1 MGANVFPTPF
11 SGIQETLVDAKGDL
25 IAATAA
31 DTPARLAVGTTEHRL
46 VAASGEATGLKY
58 VADTTNY
65 AVAAK
70 GDLLVGTA
78 ADTLA
83 ALTVG
88 ANGTTLV
95 ADSAEATGLKWQSAS
110 AGSANWSLLN
120 AGGTALTG
128 AQTITVSGI
137 SGKDKI
143 LILISGASSVNAA
156 TQIGVRLNT
165 DTGSNYYIY
174 GVREVWDTTY
184 GSSNFAGY
192 ELTSTRFPIGNTDT
206 SASNVV
212 HGSCLITGCDSA
224 GVKVI
229 SGDGGGTG
237 GNGGQGF
244 MYNGYY
250 NSATV
255 ISSISIFSTTA
266 NLDAGTVYV
275 YTSA

>member
-95 ADSAEATGLKWQSAS
+95 ADSSTATGLKWVTP
-110 AGSANWSLLN
+110 
-120 AGGTALTG
+120 AGGGKVLQVVQVSNTTD
-128 AQTITVSGI
+128 TTV
-137 SGKDKI
+137 
-143 LILISGASSVNAA
+143 ASESY
-156 TQIGVRLNT
+156 T
-165 DTGSNYYIY
+165 DTGLSGSITPSSTSSKILVQYAQQVRATRTGNQLGIMTKLLRSSTTIY
-174 GVREVWDTTY
+174 EPAGTGFSWFLNNDPIEVYFTVVGLYLDSPNTTSATTY
-184 GSSNFAGY
+184 KRQDAKQLQYLMHHFFFS
-192 ELTSTRFPIGNTDT
+192 
-206 SASNVV
+206 
-212 HGSCLITGCDSA
+212 LIL
-224 GVKVI
+224 VK
-229 SGDGGGTG
+229 
-237 GNGGQGF
+237 Q
-244 MYNGYY
+244 
-250 NSATV
+250 
-255 ISSISIFSTTA
+255 
-266 NLDAGTVYV
+266 
-275 YTSA
+275 